1 MLSRGVIVTII
12 GNFSALAAL
21 ATPTTLCFSS
31 PVEYSRVRE
40 SRKLLGW
47 NGATWV
53 DRPNRALLNGG
64 YRFLFFAKIRFQFS
78 L

>member
-1 MLSRGVIVTII
+1 MRSWWKRTE
-12 GNFSALAAL
+12 
-21 ATPTTLCFSS
+21 TH
-31 PVEYSRVRE
+31 VRE

-47 NGATWV
+47 NGGTWV